1 MSEYS
6 TELRVW
12 TPYLEPADPTALSN
26 EQKSA
31 LEATGKLAHHSPY
44 YRVLALDPAS
54 LVARTTL
61 YDLIMYGEGVPESD
75 RELAALWT
83 SMTNGCKYCASVHS
97 RRLMSLEGREA
108 AECACAHNLALLD
121 DRAAAIARL
130 SQGLTCRDPDQ
141 TNAAIRKLRELGMD
155 DAQLADVVQVT
166 AVFAWANRLM
176 LGLGSSAPKERR
188 PR

>member
-12 TPYLEPADPTALSN
+12 TPYLEPVDPAALTN
-26 EQKSA
+26 EQKAA

-61 YDLIMYGEGVPESD
+61 YDLIMYGEGVPECD

-130 SQGLTCRDPDQ
+130 SEGLTRRDPDRAS
-141 TNAAIRKLRELGMD
+141 AAVRELRELG
-155 DAQLADVVQVT
+155 LAAAEIADLIQVT

-188 PR
+188 AR